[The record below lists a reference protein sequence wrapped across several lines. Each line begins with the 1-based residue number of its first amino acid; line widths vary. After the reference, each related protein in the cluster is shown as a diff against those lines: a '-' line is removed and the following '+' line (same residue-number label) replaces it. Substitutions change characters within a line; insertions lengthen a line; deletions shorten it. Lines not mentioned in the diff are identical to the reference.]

1 MDQLTKWQLA
11 TVKSIQVLY
20 EDDDLPENADEQ
32 LETLDRQ
39 SVLLGD
45 GPELEAMIRL
55 VRARDGRRLA
65 LSNLY
70 NMFSQYCQA
79 GGKLDRWH
87 FLHTAELFEVQRLFG
102 EQEVEASLIRGT
114 SALEH
119 TLEEEVDI
127 TAHWPDYDPD
137 EDYTRFV
144 KLIDW
149 AFEDGVM
156 TYQDLKLHHFVRT
169 VRNRFAHHTW
179 LDRGDDF
186 DILVLSGR
194 VIIYLLDAHV
204 QARFNAIEEVELEN
218 FIEGLDPDEAYLGVI
233 EDDHGWEFREFQKRW
248 RVPDS
253 QS

>member
-1 MDQLTKWQLA
+1 MNQLTKWQLE
-11 TVKSIQVLY
+11 TVGAIGVVY
-20 EDDDLPENADEQ
+20 EDEDLPEDADEQ
-32 LETLDRQ
+32 LEALEGQ
-39 SVLLGD
+39 AVPPGN
-45 GPELEAMIRL
+45 GPELEEMIRL

-70 NMFSQYCQA
+70 ETFSQYRHA
-79 GGKLDRWH
+79 GGELDRWH
-87 FLHTAELFEVQRLFG
+87 FLHTAELFEVQRLF
-102 EQEVEASLIRGT
+102 EQQEVEAALIRGT

-127 TAHWPDYDPD
+127 TAHWPDYDSD

-149 AFEDGVM
+149 AFADDVM

-186 DILVLSGR
+186 DILVLAGR
-194 VIIYLLDAHV
+194 VVIYLLDAHV
-204 QARFNAIEEVELEN
+204 QARFNTIEEVDLQN
-218 FIEGLDPDEAYLGVI
+218 FIEGLNPDEAYLEVI
-233 EDDHGWEFREFQKRW
+233 ENDHGWKFRELKKRW
-248 RVPDS
+248 RVPER
-253 QS
+253 